1 MLTVKQPGAPDAG
14 NLHVR
19 CDEGRERTGGTD
31 PPRLLYWS
39 PPRVWRRLDGVQTI
53 AWIWAL
59 WVNEN
64 EHIER
69 DRGWYGVC

>member
-31 PPRLLYWS
+31 PPRLLYWF
-39 PPRVWRRLDGVQTI
+39 PTRLRTSAAPTTAIHPLAVVRLGGTS
-53 AWIWAL
+53 A
-59 WVNEN
+59 
-64 EHIER
+64 R
-69 DRGWYGVC
+69 